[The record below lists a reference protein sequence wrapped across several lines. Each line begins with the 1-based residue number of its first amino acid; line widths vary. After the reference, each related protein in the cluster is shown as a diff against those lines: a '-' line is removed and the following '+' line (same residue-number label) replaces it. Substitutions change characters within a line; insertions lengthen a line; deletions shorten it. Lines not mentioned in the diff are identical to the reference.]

1 LSKESSRKKGRR
13 LFYEGYGEVIC
24 PACSGHSVKNQLGN
38 RNWLRK
44 YNPEVA
50 TSEIRGAA
58 EAIINLSYEVEDLIN
73 QYISGDSGD

>member
-1 LSKESSRKKGRR
+1 MKDMERSFVR
-13 LFYEGYGEVIC
+13 LAADMKLKDISQEAEEILG
-24 PACSGHSVKNQLGN
+24 SVKNQLGN